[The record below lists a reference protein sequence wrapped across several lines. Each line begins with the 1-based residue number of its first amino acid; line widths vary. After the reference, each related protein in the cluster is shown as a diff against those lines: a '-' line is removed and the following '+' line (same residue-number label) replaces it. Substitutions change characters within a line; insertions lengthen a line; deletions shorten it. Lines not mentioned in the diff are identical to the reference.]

1 MYLNIVCCASATAVA
16 YFQAV
21 TIDRS
26 ITDLRLSLLRHISVW
41 HAISP
46 KETGGSRW
54 IYVNVI
60 LRYES
65 LFEPFIIEVGSPLT
79 TSITW
84 NNKSILAI
92 HKEHRCSPR
101 CTLQD
106 LYCKHRYLTSSLH
119 AATSTR
125 AITINLSTAPATFTT
140 RSLFTIMSLSSDLDK
155 CVHKL
160 SELLFICIKLM
171 CSLHISPSSLH
182 APVHVYSP
190 VFVIYTSTHT
200 TIHLFIQKANR
211 AVKTMRDYTRI
222 SSKRTMHEGEG
233 NIDGGRQC
241 TIR

>member
-1 MYLNIVCCASATAVA
+1 MNLYLSP
-16 YFQAV
+16 
-21 TIDRS
+21 
-26 ITDLRLSLLRHISVW
+26 SLLR
-41 HAISP
+41 
-46 KETGGSRW
+46 
-54 IYVNVI
+54 
-60 LRYES
+60 L
-65 LFEPFIIEVGSPLT
+65 GSPLT

-92 HKEHRCSPR
+92 HTAISIAKRAPLLT
-101 CTLQD
+101 TL
-106 LYCKHRYLTSSLH
+106 HTSRLILQAQILNIFPSRRNIYEGNH
-119 AATSTR
+119 DP
-125 AITINLSTAPATFTT
+125 APAAFTT

-160 SELLFICIKLM
+160 SKLLFIRIKLM

-190 VFVIYTSTHT
+190 VFVINTYTHT